1 MFRTLKYIFKKPWG
15 ILKVIQN
22 PKESVLV
29 IKAKIVGMWY
39 LDVKY
44 AKVDKNV
51 HENLMFF
58 MDATIQETYKKRV

>member
-1 MFRTLKYIFKKPWG
+1 MFRTLKYIFKKPQG
-15 ILKVIQN
+15 IIKVIQN
-22 PKESVLV
+22 PKEAVLV

-44 AKVDKNV
+44 AKVDQNV

-58 MDATIQETYKKRV
+58 MDATINETYKKRD